1 VTTAE
6 QPSPEQ
12 LARREAALAEVRK
25 YGDPVLRERARPL
38 HGVDDAVRAQIAGMR
53 RLLEDAME
61 AGLAATQLGILN
73 RVFVYRVEPDGPIH
87 ALVNPELEWVGSHVE
102 VAEEGCL
109 SIPGIWIEVSRPVA
123 IRVRGLD
130 QDGEPVLIEAEMP
143 GARVLQHELDHLD
156 GVLTLDRATK
166 AERRSAL
173 RELRRR

>member
-12 LARREAALAEVRK
+12 LARREAALAKVRK

-38 HGVDDAVRAQIAGMR
+38 PEVDDAVRAQIAEMR

-87 ALVNPELEWVGSHVE
+87 ALVNPELEWVGSDVE
-102 VAEEGCL
+102 VGEEGCL
-109 SIPGIWIEVSRPVA
+109 SIPGIWIEVARPAHV
-123 IRVRGLD
+123 RVRALD
-130 QDGEPVLIEAEMP
+130 EHGEPVVIDADMP
-143 GARVLQHELDHLD
+143 EARVLQHELDHLD
-156 GVLTLDRATK
+156 GVLTLDRAEP
-166 AERRSAL
+166 ADRRAAL